1 MTIPTEQPTAAQLRM
16 LEARRRF
23 ARLMK
28 LMFGAS
34 LVTLVGAFAWLHA
47 TDTPMPLPFLGA
59 IAVAVVG
66 SLMLAAALMGLVFFS
81 AASGADESADSHDP
95 WNGQS

>member
-1 MTIPTEQPTAAQLRM
+1 MTTPDTPQPTAAEIRF
-16 LEARRRF
+16 AHAKVRF

-34 LVTLVGAFAWLHA
+34 LLVLVAAFAWLHA
-47 TDTPMPLPFLGA
+47 SGTPMPLPFIGA
-59 IAVAVVG
+59 IAFAVIG

-81 AASGADESADSHDP
+81 AASGADDSVDKLDP
-95 WNGQS
+95 

>member
-1 MTIPTEQPTAAQLRM
+1 MTPDAQPQTTAETRM
-16 LEARRRF
+16 ADARRRF

-34 LVTLVGAFAWLHA
+34 LLVLLAAFAWLHA

-59 IAVAVVG
+59 IAVAVSG

-81 AASGADESADSHDP
+81 AASGADDSVDSRNP
-95 WNGQS
+95 